1 VSKTKFG
8 LGKGL
13 GALLP
18 SASDETPQEIS
29 VVPTSSSRDDGISVG
44 VLAHIEVSR
53 ISPNP
58 YQPRTEFDPQA
69 LLELAQSIRENG
81 LVQPVTVRR
90 HDGAYQLIS
99 GERRVR
105 ACQEAGIEH
114 IPAYIRKVETVEE
127 MIELALIENIQ
138 RETLNPIEIA
148 QSYKRLMDECN
159 HTQDQIATKVGKSRA
174 TVANFVR
181 LLRLPREIQDS
192 IQKSEISYGHARALI
207 NLPDAN
213 AQMRIWKKIV
223 REGLPVRR
231 AEELAREATQ
241 PVVPVA
247 PKKKKSDGSE
257 NTPFESVNNRLR
269 GLYGS
274 KIEIT
279 ATKAGKGS
287 ISIEFYSHDD
297 FERVVE
303 LLLR

>member
-1 VSKTKFG
+1 MSKTKFG

-29 VVPTSSSRDDGISVG
+29 VVPTSSSRDDGVSVG

-90 HDGAYQLIS
+90 HNGAYQLIS

-148 QSYKRLMDECN
+148 QSYKRLMDDCN

-257 NTPFESVNNRLR
+257 NTPFESVNTRLR

-274 KIEIT
+274 KIEIN

-287 ISIEFYSHDD
+287 IAIEFYSHDD

>member
-1 VSKTKFG
+1 MSKMKYG

-13 GALLP
+13 GALIP
-18 SASDETPQEIS
+18 SGDSADAVS
-29 VVPTSSSRDDGISVG
+29 VVPTQSTRDDGVSIG

-58 YQPRTEFDPQA
+58 YQPRTEFDQQS

-90 HDGAYQLIS
+90 HEENYQLIS

-105 ACQEAGIEH
+105 ACQEAGITH
-114 IPAYIRKVETVEE
+114 VPAYIRKVETVEE

-148 QSYKRLMDECN
+148 QSYRRLMDECN
-159 HTQDQIATKVGKSRA
+159 HTQDQIANKVGKSRA

-181 LLRLPREIQDS
+181 LLRLPRDIQDS
-192 IQKSEISYGHARALI
+192 IQKNEISYGHARALI

-213 AQMRIWKKIV
+213 IQLRIWKKIV
-223 REGLPVRR
+223 REGLPVRM
-231 AEELAREATQ
+231 AEELAREAMQ
-241 PVVPVA
+241 PVTLTKKS
-247 PKKKKSDGSE
+247 KKKTADDSS
-257 NTPFESVNNRLR
+257 PFEAVITRLR
-269 GLYGS
+269 PIYGT
-274 KIEIT
+274 KIEVT
-279 ATKAGKGS
+279 GNKAGKGA
-287 ISIEFYSHDD
+287 ITIEYYNHDD
-297 FERVVE
+297 FERILE